1 MVKKSNMIKSE
12 QTKSRNGKKSTV
24 KKSRWKKANGEK
36 VEEYEKSTDKKSKQQ
51 NVNGLSNIDI
61 QTGTP
66 GPRFNK
72 QAVICPYFSNVR
84 SILEYGSVI
93 WAGATDTHTVR
104 VDRVQHKFLIW
115 LLTRTSSGHTDSLAY
130 SNLLRHFRISSL
142 SARRVQ
148 HDLLFIR
155 NVFHSKLD
163 SQNLLTSFSLHAPAR
178 STRTIKLFHEICP
191 RVNTVKGSL
200 FCRMPRLVNP
210 FLNSVPKADFF
221 ADSFV
226 SFKNRVITYIA
237 SL

>member
-1 MVKKSNMIKSE
+1 MTLSRAPVRTEYVIAGTELEHVGEIRDLGIIIDAKLTFAPHMTNVVK
-12 QTKSRNGKKSTV
+12 R
-24 KKSRWKKANGEK
+24 ANR
-36 VEEYEKSTDKKSKQQ
+36 SL
-51 NVNGLSNIDI
+51 GLLIRAF

-72 QAVICPYFSNVR
+72 QAVICANFSNVR

-93 WAGATDTHTVR
+93 WAGAADTHTVR

-130 SNLLRHFRISSL
+130 SNLLQHLRISSL

-163 SQNLLTSFSLHAPAR
+163 SQNLLTSFSLHTPAR

-200 FCRMPRLVNP
+200 FCRMPRLVNS

-221 ADSFV
+221 ADSLV
-226 SFKNRVITYIA
+226 SFKNRVIAYIA